1 VLGHAALLFPHR
13 ADRAS
18 NSPDVSANEG
28 ARGVERLVRQ
38 HDLKETAGPDTVTD
52 RGDGGTGRVR
62 PVEIR

>member
-28 ARGVERLVRQ
+28 AHGLERLVRQ
-38 HDLKETAGPDTVTD
+38 HDLEEKRRGP
-52 RGDGGTGRVR
+52 
-62 PVEIR
+62 IR